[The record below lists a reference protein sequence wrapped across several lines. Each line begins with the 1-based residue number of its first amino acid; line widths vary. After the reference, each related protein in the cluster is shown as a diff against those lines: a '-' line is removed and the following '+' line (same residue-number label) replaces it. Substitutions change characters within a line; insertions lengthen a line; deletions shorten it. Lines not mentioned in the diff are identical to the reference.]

1 MTSWL
6 DSLPSAAEADEEPE
20 ETQDDPPDAKES
32 EAHWLE
38 DMGFEES
45 DVAAALAEAAGD
57 ADEALSALRKRKLAA
72 DDAEVAETRE
82 AKKTQTALEVEGLP
96 CRAVGS
102 RLLLQLP
109 QLGVDGPP
117 VGKARKD
124 GSMLL
129 EVDEWIR
136 ELFDATPP
144 RAGTTCPEGFDA
156 SAAADALS
164 EHRPWLWQGF
174 ATEKEVQDAA
184 AEMDVLRERGVLK
197 AANADTTGAQ
207 KARSDRIAFLEL
219 DNEKPPSCLR
229 LFRRMEAAVA
239 ALRWSEGGQLLR
251 PKFGMAAVYD
261 KGGSYAPHRD
271 NERTGQRLRQWVNF
285 RALTAVIY
293 VNPSGFISPEDG
305 GQLRCHLGAKID
317 DLSGATALEVQDVAP
332 RGGLAV
338 LFPARR
344 VLHEVLP
351 SFRQRY
357 ALTLWFLAPGAG
369 LD

>member
-1 MTSWL
+1 
-6 DSLPSAAEADEEPE
+6 
-20 ETQDDPPDAKES
+20 
-32 EAHWLE
+32 
-38 DMGFEES
+38 
-45 DVAAALAEAAGD
+45 
-57 ADEALSALRKRKLAA
+57 
-72 DDAEVAETRE
+72 
-82 AKKTQTALEVEGLP
+82 
-96 CRAVGS
+96 
-102 RLLLQLP
+102 
-109 QLGVDGPP
+109 
-117 VGKARKD
+117 
-124 GSMLL
+124 
-129 EVDEWIR
+129 
-136 ELFDATPP
+136 
-144 RAGTTCPEGFDA
+144 
-156 SAAADALS
+156 
-164 EHRPWLWQGF
+164 PWLWQGF

-207 KARSDRIAFLEL
+207 KL
-219 DNEKPPSCLR
+219 DNEKPASCLR

-293 VNPSGFISPEDG
+293 VNPSGFTSPEDG

-357 ALTLWFLAPGAG
+357 ALTLWFVAPAAG